1 MTRYSV
7 IIPTLNEADQI
18 TTCIQAV
25 RQLDPDVEVIVA
37 DGGSRDQT
45 LALAQA
51 SGARVV
57 AAPRGRGVQLNAGA
71 AVASGDIF
79 VFLHADTRL
88 PAQAFTLLT
97 HIFADPHVQIAKFRL
112 SFDDNNC
119 LLALVA
125 RFMWFDSLL
134 SSYGDQCMVIRRELF
149 TALGGF
155 PDWPLFED
163 VELFRRARAVTPIYV
178 VPAQVVTSARRFRTN
193 GIVRQLLHDFWLWWQ
208 YLIGV
213 SPHVIAR
220 QYR

>member
-45 LALAQA
+45 PALAQA

-79 VFLHADTRL
+79 VFACRYPITGTGIHA
-88 PAQAFTLLT
+88 PYT
-97 HIFADPHVQIAKFRL
+97 HICRSTRADCEISAFVRRQQ
-112 SFDDNNC
+112 
-119 LLALVA
+119 LLAGAGRSVH
-125 RFMWFDSLL
+125 
-134 SSYGDQCMVIRRELF
+134 
-149 TALGGF
+149 
-155 PDWPLFED
+155 
-163 VELFRRARAVTPIYV
+163 V
-178 VPAQVVTSARRFRTN
+178 V
-193 GIVRQLLHDFWLWWQ
+193 
-208 YLIGV
+208 
-213 SPHVIAR
+213 
-220 QYR
+220 